1 MAAHHRC
8 HLCKGGFCTGAHACA
23 HRCFHLRSS
32 FFTLRCL
39 IRDKHFFPSWR
50 RQLVL
55 RAIGLVL
62 WCNGP
67 CGPSGAMSAST
78 AGHLPSI
85 MSGLTMAN
93 FTARQTNSGV
103 RRLGSNFRLRRLRTE
118 SDRKNSGPRSV
129 KPDLVR
135 RSPGP
140 RIRRQRLQVR
150 QLERSMKIV
159 SLRLRT
165 RSSNRRSQ
173 EA

>member
-39 IRDKHFFPSWR
+39 TRYKHFSHHGAVKPYYGPLGMCCGAMALADQAGQR
-50 RQLVL
+50 RRRRPDTCHQLCP
-55 RAIGLVL
+55 GSL
-62 WCNGP
+62 WETLLLAKRTP
-67 CGPSGAMSAST
+67 ESGASD
-78 AGHLPSI
+78 L
-85 MSGLTMAN
+85 
-93 FTARQTNSGV
+93 
-103 RRLGSNFRLRRLRTE
+103 NFRLRRLRTE
-118 SDRKNSGPRSV
+118 SRRTGSGPRSA

-135 RSPGP
+135 QSPSP
-140 RIRRQRLQVR
+140 QIRRQRLQVR

-165 RSSNRRSQ
+165 SSSNRRSQ
-173 EA
+173 GA